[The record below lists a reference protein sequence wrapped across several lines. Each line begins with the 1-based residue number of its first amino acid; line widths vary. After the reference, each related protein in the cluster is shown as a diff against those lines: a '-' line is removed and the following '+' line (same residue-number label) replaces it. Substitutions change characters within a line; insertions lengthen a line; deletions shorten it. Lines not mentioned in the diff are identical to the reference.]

1 MKATDGLNGPF
12 ENLED
17 PEGFS
22 ASSLE
27 PNKIYRILDTYSVH
41 TEQGAK
47 YVVQRPKKEV
57 TRYFQTHS
65 RT

>member
-1 MKATDGLNGPF
+1 MQAIDGLNGPF

-17 PEGFS
+17 PDGFS

-27 PNKIYRILDTYSVH
+27 PELKHRILVPYTVH
-41 TEQGAK
+41 IVQGET
-47 YVVQRPKKEV
+47 YVVQRSKEKV

>member
-1 MKATDGLNGPF
+1 MKATDGLSGPF

-17 PEGFS
+17 PDGFS

-27 PNKIYRILDTYSVH
+27 PNSIYRILDTYTVH
-41 TEQGAK
+41 IVQGAK
-47 YVVQRPKKEV
+47 YVVQRPKEEV

>member
-1 MKATDGLNGPF
+1 MKATDGLSGPF

-27 PNKIYRILDTYSVH
+27 PNKIHRILVTYTVH
-41 TEQGAK
+41 TVQGET
-47 YVVQRPKKEV
+47 YVVQRPKEKV
-57 TRYFQTHS
+57 TRYFQTHA

>member
-17 PEGFS
+17 PDGFS

-27 PNKIYRILDTYSVH
+27 PNKINRILVTYTVH
-41 TEQGAK
+41 IVQGET
-47 YVVQRPKKEV
+47 YVVQRSKEKV
-57 TRYFQTHS
+57 TRYF
-65 RT
+65 

>member
-17 PEGFS
+17 PDGFS
-22 ASSLE
+22 VNSLE
-27 PNKIYRILDTYSVH
+27 PNSIHRILDTYTVH
-41 TEQGAK
+41 TVQGAK
-47 YVVQRPKKEV
+47 YVVQRPKEEV